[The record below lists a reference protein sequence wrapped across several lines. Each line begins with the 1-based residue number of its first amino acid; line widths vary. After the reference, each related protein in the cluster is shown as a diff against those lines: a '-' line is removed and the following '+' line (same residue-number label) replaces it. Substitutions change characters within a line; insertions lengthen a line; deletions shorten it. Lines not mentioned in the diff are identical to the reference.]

1 MLSHRQA
8 QEWIDRALD
17 TPLPYFQ
24 HEELNEHLAAC
35 EACQAYA
42 TRLLAQDQAWADGLS
57 RRWPPPSSQPGKQQE
72 LITRME
78 KAYQRGR
85 KQHTYRLMVRWG
97 TGLVAALLMLSLGLW
112 LMLPPLTTEP
122 AAVETP
128 AITAPTVTPVAAAT
142 PTNSFITLHYHF
154 VGNNSLGH
162 VRLYHANCDGL
173 IYYPQAGEQVSGG
186 QTPRCELISSNIL
199 LVKPGQPRQILFV
212 YDNPTGGEVAVSFV
226 PELVEQPLWLNGLC
240 QSEGDVLDC
249 PSFSVK
255 EENVWAT
262 YLNIEV
268 PDTWPVGSYVD
279 INVRLVQT
287 ALSFT
292 LP

>member
-17 TPLPYFQ
+17 VPLPYFQ
-24 HEELNEHLAAC
+24 HEQLNEHLAGC
-35 EACQAYA
+35 EACRAYA
-42 TRLLAQDQAWADGLS
+42 TRLLEQDQAWADGLS
-57 RRWPPPSSQPGKQQE
+57 RRWPQPPTRPGQQQE

-85 KQHTYRLMVRWG
+85 NQHRYRLILRRG
-97 TGLVAALLMLSLGLW
+97 AGFAAAFLIIAVGLW

-128 AITAPTVTPVAAAT
+128 SVTVTPVAAAT
-142 PTNSFITLHYHF
+142 PANSFITLHYQF
-154 VGNNSLGH
+154 VGNTSLGN

-173 IYYPQAGEQVSGG
+173 IYYPQPGEQVGG
-186 QTPRCELISSNIL
+186 ETPRCELISSNIL
-199 LVKPGQPRQILFV
+199 LVKPGQPRQILLV
-212 YDNPTGGEVAVSFV
+212 YENPSPSDVEVAFL
-226 PELVEQPLWLNGLC
+226 PELAEQQLWLNGLC
-240 QSEGDVLDC
+240 RDREATLDC
-249 PSFSVK
+249 TSFTVK
-255 EENVWAT
+255 EDNVWAT
-262 YLNIEV
+262 YLDIEV

-287 ALSFT
+287 SLSFT